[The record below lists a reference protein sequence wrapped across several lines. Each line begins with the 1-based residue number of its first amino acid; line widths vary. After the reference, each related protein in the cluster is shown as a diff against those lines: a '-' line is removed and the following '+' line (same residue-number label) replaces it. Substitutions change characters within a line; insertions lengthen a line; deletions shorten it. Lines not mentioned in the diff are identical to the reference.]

1 MSVLHEVFDRRNKKL
16 KICMWNFCA
25 FAVVYF
31 IRLRNVFLYFS
42 RNITEKHDYIHY
54 LLFAFY
60 MNKEGVL

>member
-1 MSVLHEVFDRRNKKL
+1 MRNKML
-16 KICMWNFCA
+16 KTCMWNFCA

-42 RNITEKHDYIHY
+42 RNTIEKHNYIHY

-60 MNKEGVL
+60 MNKEGAL

>member
-1 MSVLHEVFDRRNKKL
+1 
-16 KICMWNFCA
+16 MWNFCA

-42 RNITEKHDYIHY
+42 RNTIEKHNYIHY

-60 MNKEGVL
+60 MNKEGAL